1 MCIIYLLFLCLTLT
15 LVCLFPFQQQ
25 NGIENHVEVI
35 EIDEPCDGT
44 FKILAH
50 IAIAAGADVHCKL
63 NSLFVCFS
71 FLQFFFVVCFVC
83 VRYFPYSFLIILY
96 RFFLFFFLDYFLF
109 KSFFFFFFFF
119 FVLLIICQQIF
130 CMRDWRDCGTRWSW
144 PSAITA
150 PAFQSSRKSTSK
162 A

>member
-83 VRYFPYSFLIILY
+83 VRYFPYSFLIILS
-96 RFFLFFFLDYFLF
+96 R
-109 KSFFFFFFFF
+109 FF
-119 FVLLIICQQIF
+119 FVFFFRLFPL
-130 CMRDWRDCGTRWSW
+130 
-144 PSAITA
+144 
-150 PAFQSSRKSTSK
+150 
-162 A
+162 